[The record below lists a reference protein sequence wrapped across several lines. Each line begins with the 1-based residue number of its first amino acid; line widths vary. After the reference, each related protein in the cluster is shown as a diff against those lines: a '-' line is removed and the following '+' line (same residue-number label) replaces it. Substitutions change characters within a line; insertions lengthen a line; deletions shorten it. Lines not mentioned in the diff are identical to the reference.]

1 MAEIGPLYI
10 LFGILIF
17 LMTVTIHEYCHGL
30 LADRL
35 GDHTA
40 RNAGRLSLNPLRH
53 LDPFWTVFLPLLL
66 FVSTRGQFA
75 IGMAKPV
82 PVNFLNLRNPKRD
95 MIWVGAAGPAANF
108 FLAAVLAFCY
118 HFYPFQLILYAIYFN
133 LGIGVFNLV
142 PIPPLDGSRIL
153 TGLLPRPWAR
163 YYIRLEPFGFMI
175 VLALYMSGWLYGVI
189 LPGIRLLCRV
199 LGVPEVQL

>member
-1 MAEIGPLYI
+1 MIG
-10 LFGILIF
+10 F
-17 LMTVTIHEYCHGL
+17 LMSVTIHEYCHGF

-35 GDHTA
+35 GDSTA
-40 RNAGRLSLNPLRH
+40 RLRGRLSLNPLKH
-53 LDPFWTVFLPLLL
+53 IDPFWTVFLPLLL

-75 IGMAKPV
+75 IGMARPV

-108 FLAAVLAFCY
+108 CLAAVLAVAFHGAGAGQGVPLLQAFLLFAI
-118 HFYPFQLILYAIYFN
+118 HFNI
-133 LGIGVFNLV
+133 GIGVFNLV

-153 TGLLPRPWAR
+153 TGLLPRPIAR
-163 YYIRLEPFGFMI
+163 YYIRLEPFGFLI

-189 LPGIRLLCRV
+189 LPGIRVLCRV
-199 LGVPEVQL
+199 LGVPEIQF